1 MNAEFYN
8 IYSYLL
14 ATGAYTVLLVLS
26 LWGIRRYTSGV
37 IFFIAVF
44 ISLLWSAYTS
54 YNLYQ
59 DELYTSSILP
69 FEALRNLA
77 WFIYLLV
84 MISHLEQTNTNHND
98 SVLSSTAQTIKR
110 ILKTSFYSPMLIV
123 FSIFVIIAESIPE
136 LTFTINQLI
145 GMDFRLLAHVSFSII
160 GLILVE
166 QLYRNTM
173 NEHRWAIKFI
183 CLGLGGIFI
192 FDFIIY
198 SKSLLFADIDFML
211 WNSRG
216 IVNALIVPLLAISV
230 VRLQEDSRAYTI
242 SRKVIFHTSALVG
255 TGLYLIVM
263 SLAGFYIKKY
273 GGNWGEIAQ
282 IIFIFLALLLLLS
295 LMFSGA
301 IRAKFKVYFNKH
313 FVHYRYDYR
322 EEWIKLSKTLAELES
337 FDELSHFIIKTL
349 ADFVDSSGGGLWV
362 QNEQGDYYLSEEL
375 NFNFTDTPL
384 ELIMS
389 DDAVMQFL
397 HSKQWVIDLYE
408 YDDNPEV
415 YDQADLSRWLDKQK
429 NIWLLIPLLQQN
441 ELKAFVVLAR
451 PRVTRKLNWEDHDLL
466 KTAGMQL
473 ANAFV
478 LSKASEEL
486 STARQF
492 EAFSRLS
499 AFIIHDLKNLV
510 AQVSLIVKN
519 AEKHKHNPEFIDDAI
534 DTLENVVQKMQ
545 KLVNQ
550 LRQRNVQDTPSNL
563 DLLQV
568 MQDVVKQQS
577 PHRPMPQLETQLSD
591 CQIAGEQEKI
601 SAVLSHL
608 IQNAQDA
615 TDDNGSIILS
625 LEKTEQNA
633 IVKIIDTG
641 IGMDKRFVAERL
653 FKPFDT
659 TKGNAGMGIG
669 VYEAKSYI
677 LKHSGTIS
685 VQSKIGQG
693 TTFTIQLPLKLAGA
707 KAIDGENK

>member
-707 KAIDGENK
+707 QGIDGENK